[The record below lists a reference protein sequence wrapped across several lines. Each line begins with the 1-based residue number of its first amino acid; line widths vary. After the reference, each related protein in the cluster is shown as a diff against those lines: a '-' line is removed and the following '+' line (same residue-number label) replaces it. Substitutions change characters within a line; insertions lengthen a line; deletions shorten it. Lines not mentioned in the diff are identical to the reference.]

1 MKFYRI
7 VFFWFLSITICT
19 GQSASIKTY
28 MNPVIP
34 GDHPDC
40 TLTKVGNHFY
50 TTGSSFN
57 PTPVIYHSTD
67 LVHWEAIAQ
76 PVSAAWSGYGDEPA
90 GGCWGGQVVFYNN
103 KWWHF
108 FSRTNK
114 MYFTTADDIRGT
126 WTLPTL
132 MNTPSQVP
140 GLGYDNSIFIDDNEN
155 WYLLVKN
162 GQVNNW
168 IVQLGNDG
176 QPQGAVYDFRWL
188 NPAPNYPFSWAEG
201 PVMRK
206 YKGYYFYSFARN
218 VSGGQKVFRSNR
230 LTDEQTAWENLGDF
244 FNEND
249 PLKWQALFQNPNH
262 SSAVVMIDDSTHWVV
277 HPLWRNSNNNEWYGQ
292 GRQGL
297 LNQVRYDTNLKPTA
311 DYPVNVPKDAPKLPS
326 SGIPWMVPHSDY
338 FDSEKLNPE
347 WSFLGFT
354 PESSWSLSERI
365 GWLRLSNKRKP
376 NTIIKND
383 GEHNYSIITKLD
395 FTSQSLNDLA
405 GIWIFNGKQTL
416 YAKLFSSIDSNGNK
430 VIGFSYKTTYYEVK
444 NPNAKDNIVI
454 LKLVRENH
462 TLTGYF
468 SLDGY
473 NWTQVGSGID
483 VTDMDGLQSDY
494 NSWTGNRQGLFVQG
508 NNPAYFDYY
517 IYRDAYSPIVAEY
530 TANQL
535 GTTPPSRPS
544 SIHFLDNLHND
555 DWALYAG
562 VEFGNNQYTKKPD
575 SLIIVASCGS
585 SGGVIEV
592 WLDSLDSNNKIAECE
607 ITNTGDWNVYKTFST
622 KILKTVSGNHD
633 VYLRFKGAG
642 SDKLFNLQS
651 LTFIDTTPPTS
662 IHETGSNNIPDK
674 FILEQNYPNP
684 FNPTTT
690 ITFAIPSV
698 VSKHAST
705 LQQVTMKVYDLLGR
719 EVAILVNDYKY
730 PGNYSVQFKADNT
743 LSAGIYFYQL
753 KAGSFIST
761 KKMIFLK

>member
-1 MKFYRI
+1 MN
-7 VFFWFLSITICT
+7 FFRVLILLILAYAICPA
-19 GQSASIKTY
+19 QSASFKTY

-57 PTPVIYHSTD
+57 PTPVIYHSTN
-67 LVHWEAIAQ
+67 LVHWEAVAQ
-76 PVSAAWSGYGDEPA
+76 PVSAAWSGYGDAPA

-108 FSRTNK
+108 FSRNNK
-114 MYFTTADDIRGT
+114 MHFTTADDIRGT
-126 WTLPTL
+126 WTLPTQI
-132 MNTPSQVP
+132 NTPAQVP
-140 GLGYDNSIFIDDNEN
+140 GLGYDNSIFIDDDGS

-176 QPQGAVYDFRWL
+176 QPQGAVYDLRWL

-201 PVMRK
+201 PVMWK
-206 YKGYYFYSFARN
+206 YKGYYYYSFARN
-218 VSGGQKVFRSNR
+218 VGGGQKVFRSTK
-230 LTDEQTAWENLGDF
+230 LTDDQNSWENLGDF

-249 PLKWQALFQNPNH
+249 PLKPYALFQGPNH
-262 SSAVVMIDDSTHWVV
+262 SSAVVMLDDSTHWVI
-277 HPLWRNSNNNEWYGQ
+277 HPLWRKENNNEWYGQ

-297 LNQVRYDTNLKPTA
+297 LNQVRYDANLKPTA
-311 DYPVNVPKDAPKLPS
+311 DYPINVPKDAPKLPS
-326 SGIPWMVPHSDY
+326 SGIPWMVPHSDF

-354 PESSWSLSERI
+354 PESSWSLSERP

-383 GEHNYSIITKLD
+383 GEHNYSLITKLD
-395 FTSQSLNDLA
+395 FNPGSLYDLA

-416 YAKLFSSIDSNGNK
+416 FAKLFSSTDSTGNK

-444 NPNAKDNIVI
+444 NPNAKDNIVL
-454 LKLVRENH
+454 LKLVRANH

-473 NWTQVGSGID
+473 NWTRVGSSID
-483 VTDMDGLQSDY
+483 VTDMDGFQSDY

-508 NNPAYFDYY
+508 NIPAYFDYY
-517 IYRDAYSPIVAEY
+517 IYRDAYTPIEAEY
-530 TANQL
+530 PANQF

-544 SIHFLDNLHND
+544 AISFLDEIHNN

-562 VEFGNNQYTKKPD
+562 VEFGNSQYVKSPD
-575 SLIIVASCGS
+575 SLLIIAACGS
-585 SGGVIEV
+585 SGGTIEV
-592 WLDSLDSNNKIAECE
+592 WLDSLDSNDKIAECV
-607 ITNTGDWNVYKTFST
+607 ITNTGDWNTYKTFST
-622 KILKTVSGNHD
+622 KVLKNVSGNRD
-633 VYLRFKGAG
+633 VYLRFKGSV

-651 LTFIDTTPPTS
+651 LTFIDSTPLTS
-662 IHETGSNNIPDK
+662 IQETTSDYLPDK

-684 FNPTTT
+684 FNPLTT
-690 ITFAIPSV
+690 IKFTIPNIGQ
-698 VSKHAST
+698 KNASSMQKV
-705 LQQVTMKVYDLLGR
+705 LLKVYDLLGN
-719 EVAILVNDYKY
+719 EIATLVDEYKL
-730 PGNYSVQFKADNT
+730 PGNYTVKFNAGNIS
-743 LSAGIYFYQL
+743 SGIYFYRL
-753 KAGSFIST
+753 HTSDFTET
-761 KKMIFLK
+761 KKFVLIK